1 MTNVDGDGYT
11 QIGTYEIN
19 KYGMS
24 EGNPAG
30 QLTETHTTS
39 STGNTATK
47 TYTFVVFP
55 SISGGADVLSYK
67 NYEYTRK
74 SSNFDW
80 SAWFTFVSS
89 STRQGGE
96 GGYFTEE
103 AIHNPKTHRA
113 ELP

>member
-1 MTNVDGDGYT
+1 MTSTDGYT
-11 QIGTYEIN
+11 QTGTYEIN
-19 KYGMS
+19 KYGIMS

-55 SISGGADVLSYK
+55 SASGGPDVLSYK

-74 SSNFDW
+74 SSNFNW

-96 GGYFTEE
+96 YFTEKSV
-103 AIHNPKTHRA
+103 HYPKAHRG